1 MAREPRQFLAERANW
16 QRPGLERASKAEVVF
31 DIAMSEYL
39 SDEPSIICKKKPK
52 ALKGIYGVSDSGQP
66 HGIVPDFELHDT
78 KTGKSIFV
86 EVKRQRAAGN
96 AHERA
101 CKYFTP
107 GIMSSARGIG
117 NQPKDI
123 FPFWLIFT
131 NGIAN
136 DHRYVSEI
144 SHWFLGYE
152 RHLLLWSDWK
162 DLEVLLTHFEEHIR
176 SLLE

>member
-1 MAREPRQFLAERANW
+1 MAREPRQFLSERANW
-16 QRPGLERASKAEVVF
+16 QREGHERASKAEDAF
-31 DIAMSEYL
+31 GFAMLEYL
-39 SDEPSIICKKKPK
+39 SDEPSIVCKEKPT
-52 ALKGIYGVSDSGQP
+52 ALKGIYGVSDGGQP
-66 HGIVPDFELHDT
+66 HGIEPDFELHNK

-101 CKYFTP
+101 CKYFAP
-107 GIMSSARGIG
+107 GIISSARGIG
-117 NQPKDI
+117 KQPKDV

-136 DHRYVSEI
+136 DPRYVSEI

-152 RHLLLWSDWK
+152 RHLLLWSDWS
-162 DLEVLLTHFEEHIR
+162 DWEVLLNHFEEHIR